1 MRAALKLAIPAAA
14 LALAGCV
21 SVPTGPSMT
30 VLPGTGKS
38 FDEFRY
44 DDGTCRQYAYDS
56 IGGQTATAS
65 QQNAAVSSAVIG
77 TAIGALAGAAIGGHG
92 SDAAVGA
99 GVGLLG
105 GSMVGA
111 STGNASAYEAQRRY
125 DGAYLQCMYSKGH
138 RVPVARGY
146 TGPPQYQYSAPPQ
159 YQYQSAPPP
168 PPPNAPPPSQRAP
181 AYNTPPPPPP
191 GAPPPPPPSAG

>member
-1 MRAALKLAIPAAA
+1 MRATLKLAIPAAA

>member
-1 MRAALKLAIPAAA
+1 MAGKLKLAIPAAA
-14 LALAGCV
+14 LMLAGCV
-21 SVPTGPSMT
+21 SVPTGPSIM

-38 FDEFRY
+38 FDQFRY
-44 DDGTCRQYAYDS
+44 DEGACRQYAYES

-105 GSMVGA
+105 GSMIGA
-111 STGNASAYEAQRRY
+111 SSGNASAYEAQHRY
-125 DGAYLQCMYSKGH
+125 DIAYTQCMYSKGH

-146 TGPPQYQYSAPPQ
+146 SAPQPQYS
-159 YQYQSAPPP
+159 SPPP
-168 PPPNAPPPSQRAP
+168 PPPPSQGPPAYSAPPPQPQYSA
-181 AYNTPPPPPP
+181 PPPPPP
-191 GAPPPPPPSAG
+191 GAPPPPPPSG

>member
-1 MRAALKLAIPAAA
+1 MPGRLNLAFPVAA
-14 LALAGCV
+14 LALALSGCV
-21 SVPTGPSMT
+21 SVPTGPRVT

-38 FDEFRY
+38 FEQFRY
-44 DDGTCRQYAYDS
+44 DEGSCRQYAYES
-56 IGGQTATAS
+56 IGGQTATQA

-92 SDAAVGA
+92 ADAAVGA

-111 STGNASAYEAQRRY
+111 SAGNASAYESQQRY
-125 DGAYLQCMYSKGH
+125 DIAYTQCMYGKGH

-146 TGPPQYQYSAPPQ
+146 TAPRPQYS
-159 YQYQSAPPP
+159 SPPP
-168 PPPNAPPPSQRAP
+168 PPPSQRAP
-181 AYNTPPPPPP
+181 AYSVPPPPPP
-191 GAPPPPPPSAG
+191 GTPPPPPPSAG

>member
-1 MRAALKLAIPAAA
+1 MHMTWKLAVPAAA

-38 FDEFRY
+38 FEQFRY
-44 DDGTCRQYAYDS
+44 DEGLCRQYAYDS
-56 IGGQTATAS
+56 IGGQTATTS

-77 TAIGALAGAAIGGHG
+77 TLIGAAAGAAIGGHG
-92 SDAAVGA
+92 GDAAVGA

-105 GSMVGA
+105 GSAIGS

-125 DGAYLQCMYSKGH
+125 DNAYVQCMYARGH
-138 RVPVARGY
+138 RVPVAGGY
-146 TGPPQYQYSAPPQ
+146 NAPQRQYYPAQQYQQYSSP
-159 YQYQSAPPP
+159 PPP
-168 PPPNAPPPSQRAP
+168 PPPNAPPPAQRAP
-181 AYNTPPPPPP
+181 AYSTPPPPPP
-191 GAPPPPPPSAG
+191 GNPPPPPPSAG